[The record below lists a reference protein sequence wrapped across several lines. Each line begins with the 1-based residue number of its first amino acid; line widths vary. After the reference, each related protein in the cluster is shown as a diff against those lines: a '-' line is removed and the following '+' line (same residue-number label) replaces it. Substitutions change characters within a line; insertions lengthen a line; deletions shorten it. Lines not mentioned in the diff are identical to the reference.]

1 MAYEPQQGDL
11 VTVRQAA
18 NILCVNYD
26 TVLVWLR
33 KGVFPRVVRV
43 GPAHSL
49 RLYREDVLQ
58 QRHEQA
64 S

>member
-1 MAYEPQQGDL
+1 MASDATSDL
-11 VTVRQAA
+11 MTVRQAA
-18 NILCVNYD
+18 VYLCVDYD

-33 KGVFPRVVRV
+33 KGVFRRVVRV
-43 GPAHSL
+43 GPARSI
-49 RLYREDVLQ
+49 RLYREDVLS